1 MDKLLTPTTVEDINY
16 IAPRLRKADK
26 EECLAATGQKQ
37 LDVLYT
43 SLLQGDINLTLNAPD
58 GERIGLCGV
67 APSPLENSGAVW
79 MCATDAIF
87 KHQMAFL
94 RRSKAALDYLSQDYA
109 LLYNYVDERNTVHI
123 KWLKWMGFT
132 FINRHENF
140 GAAKLPFYEFLR
152 INTCAYQQYYQPSQ
166 VQVQH

>member
-1 MDKLLTPTTVEDINY
+1 MDKLLTPTTVEDIDY

-26 EECLAATGQKQ
+26 NECLAATGKQ
-37 LDVLYT
+37 PLDVLYT

-58 GERIGLCGV
+58 GERVGLCGV

-109 LLYNYVDERNTVHI
+109 VLYNCVDARNTVHI

-132 FINRHENF
+132 FIAKHENY

-152 INTCAYQQYYQPSQ
+152 INTCAYQHYYQPFQ
-166 VQVQH
+166 AQVQH